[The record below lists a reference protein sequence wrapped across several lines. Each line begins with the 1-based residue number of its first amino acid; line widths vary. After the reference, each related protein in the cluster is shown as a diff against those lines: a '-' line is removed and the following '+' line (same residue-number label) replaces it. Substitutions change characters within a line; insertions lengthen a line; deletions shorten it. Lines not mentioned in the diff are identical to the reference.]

1 MSLDASAGTEQ
12 AADQTETPQDG
23 GCGCG
28 CSCGDESAQVA
39 GAIAAEGLD
48 VRTLPHAARHQIIF
62 GKLNELT
69 VGEAL
74 VIVNDHDP
82 RPLKYQTDSLWP
94 DRYVWSYVDAGPTV
108 WRVAIARVS

>member
-1 MSLDASAGTEQ
+1 MSLDATAGTEQ
-12 AADQTETPQDG
+12 AADQVEEAQGG

-28 CSCGDESAQVA
+28 CSCGDESAQAA
-39 GAIAAEGLD
+39 GALSGDELD

-62 GKLNELT
+62 GKLNGLA

-108 WRVAIARVS
+108 WRVAIVRAN